1 MRVVLVVGLPGDG
14 EVRGAGGLEPGE
26 FAEFGDGDALDGV
39 VHEQLGD
46 EIARALREERRQAV
60 EAV

>member
-1 MRVVLVVGLPGDG
+1 MVLLVVLPGNG
-14 EVRGAGGLEPGE
+14 EVGRAGGLEPGE
-26 FAEFGDGDALDGV
+26 LAELGDGDALDGV

-46 EIARALREERRQAV
+46 EVARALREERRQAV